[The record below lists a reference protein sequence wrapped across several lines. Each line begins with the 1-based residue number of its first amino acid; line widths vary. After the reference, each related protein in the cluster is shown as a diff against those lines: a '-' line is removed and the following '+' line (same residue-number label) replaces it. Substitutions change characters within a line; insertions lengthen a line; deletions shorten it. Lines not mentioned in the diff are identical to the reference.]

1 MNAGVLMNEWARC
14 EGSNRPP
21 SLKMDAK
28 KVPFLDVK
36 FKIGDFISDLK
47 VISFF
52 FYSFL
57 LFPYFLRRLVQLKHW
72 DKRKQ
77 LIFD

>member
-1 MNAGVLMNEWARC
+1 MQYATHTLFTCC
-14 EGSNRPP
+14 EGVEPTSF
-21 SLKMDAK
+21 AK
-28 KVPFLDVK
+28 IVPFLDVK

-57 LFPYFLRRLVQLKHW
+57 LFPFFLRRLVQLKHW